1 AGSGIL
7 SQLIDGLWRP
17 IAFWSR
23 KFTETERRWA
33 TGQQELLTIVESLK
47 HWRHYLDGCN
57 DFRTDLHR
65 PVRTCTDPV
74 GSRDDSTLEDVY
86 PTLTQPRLT
95 KVSAPEIGRA

>member
-1 AGSGIL
+1 METDASTRAGSGIL

-47 HWRHYLDGCN
+47 HWRHYLDGLSKA
-57 DFRTDLHR
+57 FVILTDHQVLKGVINA
-65 PVRTCTDPV
+65 PA
-74 GSRDDSTLEDVY
+74 RDLRGRLIKWVY
-86 PTLTQPRLT
+86 KL
-95 KVSAPEIGRA
+95 S